1 MSTVGSNVS
10 IAVGAIDAFTWF
22 AANTSEPRPSGLVFE
37 EKLELDNES
46 PSIGSYWV
54 VDVVEVDRPSG
65 K

>member
-10 IAVGAIDAFTWF
+10 IAVGAIDACTWF

-46 PSIGSYWV
+46 PSIVSYWV
-54 VDVVEVDRPSG
+54 VDVVEMDIPSG